1 MCRGSPEGFGTSA
14 ICALRPSTVSAP
26 DGNNPR
32 ILFLMSQGG
41 EVLSG
46 FRRLGMPA
54 FSARSLALDGV
65 SWAQGGKVE
74 NEVGR

>member
-1 MCRGSPEGFGTSA
+1 LCS
-14 ICALRPSTVSAP
+14 
-26 DGNNPR
+26 
-32 ILFLMSQGG
+32 LMSQGG